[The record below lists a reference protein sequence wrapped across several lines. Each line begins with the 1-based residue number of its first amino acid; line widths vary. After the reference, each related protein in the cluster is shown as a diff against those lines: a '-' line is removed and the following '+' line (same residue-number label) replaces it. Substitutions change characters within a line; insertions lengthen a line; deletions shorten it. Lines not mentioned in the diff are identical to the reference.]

1 MKKPTINFIV
11 TLYDQNANAR
21 LPIEVSADDGAD
33 AIEKAIEKAI
43 DKAYTIRDW
52 PKWLKINAFNVLAVD
67 EVK

>member
-21 LPIEVSADDGAD
+21 LPIEVYADDGAD
-33 AIEKAIEKAI
+33 AIEKAI
-43 DKAYTIRDW
+43 DKAYTIRGW
-52 PKWLKINAFNVLAVD
+52 PKWLKINAFNVIAID